1 MYKKNKDSIKIV
13 SYIGIILLLCML
25 VFYFTRNESHA
36 IQIDLG
42 TCKTPEQAF
51 LETQKAL
58 NLLSTNINSGIEN
71 AQYIKEYETTKNK
84 VFKK

>member
-1 MYKKNKDSIKIV
+1 
-13 SYIGIILLLCML
+13 ML
-25 VFYFTRNESHA
+25 VFYFTRNETQT
-36 IQIDLG
+36 IQNELG

-58 NLLSTNINSGIEN
+58 NLLSININSGIEN
-71 AQYIKEYETTKNK
+71 AQHINEYEKIKNK